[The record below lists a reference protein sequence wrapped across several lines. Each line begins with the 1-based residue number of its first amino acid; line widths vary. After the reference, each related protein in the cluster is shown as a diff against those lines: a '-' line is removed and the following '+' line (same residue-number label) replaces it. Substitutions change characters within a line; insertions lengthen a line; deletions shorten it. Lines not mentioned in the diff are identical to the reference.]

1 MRTTWCFSL
10 TCVPRSPS
18 RSPESEHPGW
28 NRGPGCQISPTC
40 DFSCEAKLG
49 PSCLDYSGSCNKQ
62 PPKSHWINMTVVRS
76 WSRNH
81 PGTGTYSNPPVG
93 IRPPCLLSC
102 ASVIVTVLFGLT
114 GCGGGLHSG
123 ELEGEEHRGSAERG
137 SLGWDAVTAAM
148 WPHLLQGGLG
158 NALRRKP
165 RTRVCLSGYNRRD
178 SFRQQSSWMVV
189 PFAATVIGTNLCRA
203 LPFGLQFPLHQCL
216 PPNSPQMPCSLQ
228 QASATLHSSFLLS
241 PKAPGNDFAKM
252 MHSNVHRV
260 DDLHM

>member
-10 TCVPRSPS
+10 TCMPRSPS

-49 PSCLDYSGSCNKQ
+49 TSCLDYSGSCNKQ
-62 PPKSHWINMTVVRS
+62 PPKSHWVNMTVVRS

-137 SLGWDAVTAAM
+137 PLGWDAVTAAT

-158 NALRRKP
+158 NAVRGKP
-165 RTRVCLSGYNRRD
+165 GTRVCLSGYNLRD
-178 SFRQQSSWMVV
+178 SSGSRVPGWSSLLLPRSSGRTSAELFHPASSFLCISV
-189 PFAATVIGTNLCRA
+189 P
-203 LPFGLQFPLHQCL
+203 
-216 PPNSPQMPCSLQ
+216 PPHSPQMPCSLHQ
-228 QASATLHSSFLLS
+228 VLRCIPHSFCPPKHPAMTLQ
-241 PKAPGNDFAKM
+241 
-252 MHSNVHRV
+252 R
-260 DDLHM
+260 